1 MNWETERPFLVELAM
16 ASADVIRPRFLRPN
30 LPTALK
36 EDVSPVTEADREAE
50 LVMRRM
56 IESRFPAH
64 GILGEEY
71 GTVRAD
77 AEFVWVLDPIDGTK
91 SFITGVPLFATL
103 IGLLHRG
110 RPVLG
115 CIHQP
120 ILNQLMIGDG
130 QVTTLNGA
138 PVRARRCAGIGE
150 ATLLTTDPLGPAR
163 HQDGPAF
170 DRLAAG
176 VRLYR
181 TFGDA

>member
-1 MNWETERPFLVELAM
+1 M

-120 ILNQLMIGDG
+120 ILNQLMIGDRLVIKG
-130 QVTTLNGA
+130 
-138 PVRARRCAGIGE
+138 RRLRKESTGIVVFVFSE
-150 ATLLTTDPLGPAR
+150 ISCLVSTVSNEKLIFLLTISREGFW
-163 HQDGPAF
+163 G
-170 DRLAAG
+170 
-176 VRLYR
+176 
-181 TFGDA
+181 FGEIGRAHV